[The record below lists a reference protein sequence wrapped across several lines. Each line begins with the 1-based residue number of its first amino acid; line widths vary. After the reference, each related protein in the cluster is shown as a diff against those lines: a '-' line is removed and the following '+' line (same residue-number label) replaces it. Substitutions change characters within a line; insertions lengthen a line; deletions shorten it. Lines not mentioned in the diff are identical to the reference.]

1 MPLGAAAVRGLS
13 LLRGSLYLARSPRA
27 SPFGLREAKLGEAI
41 AELMARGRN
50 PLVGTTASN
59 AILTV
64 RVLARGDD
72 AESARRLRDADC
84 AEIRSRLGHV
94 VFGENDEKLEGAVAR
109 LLIEQEKKIA
119 TAES

>member
-1 MPLGAAAVRGLS
+1 
-13 LLRGSLYLARSPRA
+13 LLC
-27 SPFGLREAKLGEAI
+27 FGISEAKLGEAI
-41 AELMARGRN
+41 ADVMARGRN
-50 PLVGTTASN
+50 PLVGTTAAN